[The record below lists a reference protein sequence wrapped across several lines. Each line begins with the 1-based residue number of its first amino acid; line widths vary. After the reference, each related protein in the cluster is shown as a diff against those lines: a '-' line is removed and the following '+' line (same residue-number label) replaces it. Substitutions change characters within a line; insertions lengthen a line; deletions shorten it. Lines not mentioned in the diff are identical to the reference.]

1 MKALLVEDYTPL
13 RIALANRLTEGGFLV
28 SQTGDG
34 HEAAWMIDEQ
44 EFALIIL
51 DLMLPGRSGLE
62 LLEKIRRERAETPV
76 MLITARDAVEDR
88 VAGLDAGADDY
99 LVKPFALEEAL
110 ARSRALVRRRFGQ
123 RDPVIQVLDLEVD
136 TSLRIAR
143 RGGQEIDLTAKEFA
157 LLEMMALRH
166 GEVVSRA
173 DVWEQLYDMNYE
185 RGASNV
191 ITVFISNLR
200 KKVDRPGLPALIQTR
215 RGEGY
220 FLGLR
225 DAVDEEAG

>member
-1 MKALLVEDYTPL
+1 MKTLLVEDYVPL
-13 RIALANRLTEGGFLV
+13 RISLANRLAEGGFLV
-28 SQTGDG
+28 SQSGDG
-34 HEAAWMIDEQ
+34 EEAAWMIEEQ

-51 DLMLPGRSGLE
+51 DLMLPGMSGLD
-62 LLEKIRRERAETPV
+62 LLRKIRKERTDTPV

-99 LVKPFALEEAL
+99 LVKPFSLDEAL
-110 ARSRALVRRRFGQ
+110 ARARALVRRRFGH
-123 RDPVIQVLDLEVD
+123 RDPVIRVADLEVD
-136 TSLRIAR
+136 TSLRLAR
-143 RGGQEIDLTAKEFA
+143 RGGEAIELTAKEFA
-157 LLEMMALRH
+157 LLEMMALRR

-200 KKVDRPGLPALIQTR
+200 KKVDLPGREVLIHTR

-220 FLGLR
+220 LLDRCENGR
-225 DAVDEEAG
+225 EEI

>member
-28 SQTGDG
+28 SQAGDG

-99 LVKPFALEEAL
+99 LVKPFSLEEAL

-225 DAVDEEAG
+225 DTVNEEAG